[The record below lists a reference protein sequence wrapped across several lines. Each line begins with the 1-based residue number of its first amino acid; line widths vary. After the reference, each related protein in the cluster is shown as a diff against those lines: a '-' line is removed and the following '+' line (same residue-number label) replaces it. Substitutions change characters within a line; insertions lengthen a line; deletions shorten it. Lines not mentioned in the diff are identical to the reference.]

1 MSFIQIIEYET
12 DRHDEMMALGQAR
25 TAEMGDPPPGFRLT
39 VTQDRDQ
46 PNRYVTIVEFP
57 SYEAAMEN
65 NKLPET
71 DAFARQM
78 AALCTSG
85 PHFWNLDVRRTVP
98 A

>member
-12 DRHDEMMALGQAR
+12 DRPDEMMALGQAQ

-39 VTQDRDQ
+39 ITQDRDN

-57 SYEAAMEN
+57 SYEVAMEN
-65 NKLPET
+65 SARPET
-71 DAFARQM
+71 GDFAKQM

-85 PHFWNLDVRRTVP
+85 PTFSNLDVKRTVP